1 MKIDRKAIY
10 RIAAIALIFITLW
23 LWYIHKSGKGMKE
36 EKAVPVE
43 VEKTGVGSIEE
54 TMELTGWIKA
64 NQVVDIASKVPGRV
78 ESLSVVSER
87 GGSVDVE
94 EGLEVKKAQQLAVID
109 HDVYLAEVAAAA
121 AGVKAAEVELAD
133 AEREKKR
140 LIALYE
146 RGSATEQN
154 KDKATT
160 AAELAA
166 ARLSLAKSN
175 LELAEIN
182 LRESM
187 ISSPI
192 DGIVTAKHIDAGNLI
207 KAGDKI
213 VTVADMK
220 TVKVIV
226 AAAEKFSEEI
236 TVGIPARIRVDAF
249 PERVFTAKIYSIY
262 PALDEQTNTIQA
274 EIRIENPAPI
284 DRSMASITEIRALNE
299 IDSSIGAGLLKPG
312 MFARVT
318 LVTKQKD
325 NTVVISRDVVLGG
338 KIDPYYV
345 YVVDNDI
352 AHKRF
357 VRVGIKQADKY
368 EIVDGLKAGETL
380 VVNGMNFLKDGTKVE
395 VVRIEDIK

>member
-1 MKIDRKAIY
+1 MKVDRKTIY
-10 RIAAIALIFITLW
+10 RIAAIVLVIVTLW
-23 LWYIHKSGKGMKE
+23 FWHTQRAGRSMKE

-43 VEKTGVGSIEE
+43 VEKIGVGSIEE
-54 TMELTGWIKA
+54 TIELTGWIKA

-78 ESLSVVSER
+78 ESLSVVSSQ
-87 GGSVDVE
+87 GTLANVE
-94 EGLEVKKAQQLAVID
+94 EGVEVKRAQQLAVID
-109 HDVYLAEVAAAA
+109 HDVYLAEVAAAKA
-121 AGVKAAEVELAD
+121 IIKAAEVELAD

-146 RGSATEQN
+146 GGSATEQS
-154 KDKATT
+154 KDKAIT
-160 AAELAA
+160 AAQLAA
-166 ARLSLAKSN
+166 ARLSSARAN

-213 VTVADMK
+213 VTVVDMK
-220 TVKVIV
+220 TVKVVV
-226 AAAEKFSEEI
+226 AAAEKYSEEI
-236 TVGIPARIRVDAF
+236 LVGIPARIKVDAF
-249 PERVFTAKIYSIY
+249 PERVFTAKVYSIY
-262 PALDEQTNTIQA
+262 PALDEQTNTMQVK
-274 EIRIENPAPI
+274 IRLENNQ
-284 DRSMASITEIRALNE
+284 L
-299 IDSSIGAGLLKPG
+299 LLKPG

-318 LVTKQKD
+318 LVTERKD
-325 NTVVISRDVVLGG
+325 NAVVVSRDVVLGG

-357 VRVGIKQADKY
+357 VQVGIKQADKY
-368 EIVDGLKAGETL
+368 EIVDGLKPGETL

>member
-1 MKIDRKAIY
+1 VAG
-10 RIAAIALIFITLW
+10 RI
-23 LWYIHKSGKGMKE
+23 
-36 EKAVPVE
+36 
-43 VEKTGVGSIEE
+43 
-54 TMELTGWIKA
+54 
-64 NQVVDIASKVPGRV
+64 
-78 ESLSVVSER
+78 ESLSVISEQ
-87 GGSVDVE
+87 GKAVEVE
-94 EGLEVKKAQQLAVID
+94 EGLEVKKGQQIAVID
-109 HDVYLAEVAAAA
+109 HDVYLAEVAAVR
-121 AGVKAAEVELAD
+121 AGVKAAEVEVAD
-133 AEREKKR
+133 AEKEKKR
-140 LIALYE
+140 LISLFE
-146 RGSATEQN
+146 GGSATEQN
-154 KDKATT
+154 KDKAVT

-166 ARLSLAKSN
+166 ARLRLAKSN

-182 LRESM
+182 LRESA
-187 ISSPI
+187 IISPI

-207 KAGDKI
+207 KAGDRL
-213 VTVADMK
+213 VTAVDMK

-226 AAAEKFSEEI
+226 AAAEKFGEEI

-249 PERVFTAKIYSIY
+249 PEKVFTAKVYSIY

-274 EIRIENPAPI
+274 EIRLENNQ
-284 DRSMASITEIRALNE
+284 L
-299 IDSSIGAGLLKPG
+299 LLKPG

-325 NTVVISRDVVLGG
+325 NAVVVSRDVVLGG

-357 VRVGIKQADKY
+357 VQVGIKQADKY
-368 EIVDGLKAGETL
+368 EIVDGLKPGETL